1 MFKYSNI
8 SLLLIS
14 FLVVISISNCTR
26 DFGPSPVNEG
36 YSILP
41 PSKLPWPHQKPDLDI
56 NDYNVLIKDLW
67 IINNFGQYQGGDT
80 KESLYFHDGL
90 DIVLDN
96 GTKIYSIVSGYVR
109 YIHDGG
115 EYYSSVI
122 IEDEE
127 KPLFAWIYSHVYNFQ
142 IDTGEYVPQGNYI
155 ADINFQ
161 GLPHIHLFSNRI

>member
-96 GTKIYSIVSGYVR
+96 GK
-109 YIHDGG
+109 
-115 EYYSSVI
+115 
-122 IEDEE
+122 
-127 KPLFAWIYSHVYNFQ
+127 
-142 IDTGEYVPQGNYI
+142 YI
-155 ADINFQ
+155 ADINFH